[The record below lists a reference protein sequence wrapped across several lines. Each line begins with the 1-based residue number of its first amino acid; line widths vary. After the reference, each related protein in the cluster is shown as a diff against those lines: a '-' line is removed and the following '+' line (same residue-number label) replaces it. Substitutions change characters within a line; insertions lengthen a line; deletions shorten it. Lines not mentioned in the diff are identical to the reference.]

1 MPAAG
6 SESADPDLTRTAMDN
21 IRRHPLSPLRFFTP
35 SRSPEAERTP
45 GATPTPGNT
54 PRRASGP
61 LAGLSKGVSAL
72 FKADPEKAA
81 LKQAFSMAETG
92 KAEPLAILLQSHPQ
106 LAVAVNANG
115 TNLLASAAKRGHL
128 EVVDLM
134 LARPEASLLINQ
146 TNKRGETPLQRAVEA
161 GRVTVVEA
169 LLRHADIA
177 PNVVDKHG
185 QTPLHV
191 AAGKRHADIAR
202 ALVEHPSTDVN
213 RQDRDRN
220 TALHVAVRK
229 RGADVAGVLLGH
241 PHVDPNLSNAKHHTP
256 LTMAIAKLHVDCVH
270 TLVGHASVEVDRPG
284 REDSLPPIWQ
294 AVGQFV
300 KHLESGSFAR
310 HGVRTGKEL
319 DCLLELARS
328 PQIDLN
334 ALGPGGHTP
343 LTRLVSA
350 KPHRYVQAGR
360 DTAVMEVQHGQR
372 VLHAVHALLD
382 GSTKGRDDFV
392 RSNSEGRDDIPQGGS
407 EVRNDIP
414 QGSSEVRNGFHPN
427 ARNIDGEAPI
437 QIALRHGNDKLASRL
452 LQDPR
457 TDPGAAVT
465 RLMREPDR
473 LSRLLNP
480 GEPVPKTNGAG
491 QAFLVKH
498 LDRAIRFRN
507 PDGTANPWISLA
519 LCEYA
524 ARFQITDEAER
535 YASIKDK
542 SCLPNAASYAAQ
554 GLEFSI
560 AFRQAPMIQVA
571 AKELLHHAP
580 LDQAHFNLG
589 GVDVSRSEV
598 EAWFVGRVPEAI
610 MNARIERH
618 VRDGR
623 ANVHA
628 DGLLERGQ
636 QLLEEMK
643 RRTPE
648 DQRRSADQS
657 ARDLRAVI
665 GQRRTLCKQALKAE
679 PSQEA
684 LETLAMLEAFE
695 TVEAMEAMAAQQI
708 EEVEEEQ
715 EADEAEEAKEDA
727 AAEARAQTDAEQQK
741 ARLKGRIADLRNAA
755 KGIKHL
761 LKMGPTKEDPDYAFR
776 ANVALADTWSYV
788 QSREDPALKVNLTA
802 ALLLRLADI
811 GKDVPCNTGCIQRVA
826 FTSEGID
833 ASLHPP
839 EPTRD
844 AMYGEI
850 VSIAKAVNERYQA
863 LYGAVEAVDPAAPGT
878 PSAPP
883 VTAHDREVIAKY
895 VEGKEI
901 SDDVVN
907 DVKRDMVRA
916 AVLADLVERRGWTR
930 EKVVDVLAPVLD
942 NVEYLDALT
951 VVPSKSPHV
960 HEGP

>member
-1 MPAAG
+1 
-6 SESADPDLTRTAMDN
+6 MDN

-35 SRSPEAERTP
+35 SRSPQAERTP
-45 GATPTPGNT
+45 ATPTPGNT

-72 FKADPEKAA
+72 FKADPEKVA
-81 LKQAFSMAETG
+81 LKRAFSMAETG
-92 KAEPLAILLQSHPQ
+92 KADPLAILLQSHPH

-128 EVVDLM
+128 EVVQLM
-134 LARPEASLLINQ
+134 LARPESPLLINQ
-146 TNKRGETPLQRAVEA
+146 TNKHGETPLQRAVEA

-169 LLRHADIA
+169 LLRHAEIA

-202 ALVEHPSTDVN
+202 ALVAHPSTDVN
-213 RQDRDRN
+213 LQDRDRN

-270 TLVGHASVEVDRPG
+270 TLVGHASVEVNRPG
-284 REDSLPPIWQ
+284 RADSLPPIWQ

-319 DCLLELARS
+319 DCLFELARS
-328 PQIDLN
+328 PHIDLN

-372 VLHAVHALLD
+372 VLAAVHAFLD
-382 GSTKGRDDFV
+382 GSTKGRDDFRQ
-392 RSNSEGRDDIPQGGS
+392 RSSQGRDDVRPVGS
-407 EVRNDIP
+407 EA
-414 QGSSEVRNGFHPN
+414 RNGFHPN
-427 ARNIDGEAPI
+427 ARNIDGEAAI
-437 QIALRHGNDKLASRL
+437 QIALRNGNDKLASRL
-452 LQDPR
+452 LRDPR
-457 TDPGAAVT
+457 TDPGAVVT
-465 RLMREPDR
+465 RLIRDPGR
-473 LSRLLNP
+473 LSRLLKP
-480 GEPVPKTNGAG
+480 GAPEPKTNAAG
-491 QAFLVKH
+491 VAFVVEQ

-507 PDGTANPWISLA
+507 PDGTANPWVSLA

-524 ARFQITDEAER
+524 ARFQITDEAQR
-535 YASIKDK
+535 YASVKDK

-560 AFRQAPMIQVA
+560 AFRQAPTMRVA
-571 AKELLHHAP
+571 ARELLHHAP
-580 LDQAHFNLG
+580 MDQAHFNLG

-598 EAWFVGRVPEAI
+598 EAWAAGQVPEVI
-610 MNARIERH
+610 LNARIEQH

-628 DGLLERGQ
+628 DGLLQRGQ

-648 DQRRSADQS
+648 DQRRSVDQS
-657 ARDLRAVI
+657 AGDLRAVI
-665 GQRRTLCKQALKAE
+665 GQRTTQCKQALKAE
-679 PSQEA
+679 ANQEA

-708 EEVEEEQ
+708 EEAEEEQ
-715 EADEAEEAKEDA
+715 DADEAEEAKEDA

-741 ARLKGRIADLRNAA
+741 ARLNGRIADLRSAA

-788 QSREDPALKVNLTA
+788 QSRQDPALKANLTA

-826 FTSEGID
+826 FASEGID
-833 ASLHPP
+833 ASLHHA

-863 LYGAVEAVDPAAPGT
+863 LYGDVEAVDPAAPGT
-878 PSAPP
+878 SSALP
-883 VTAHDREVIAKY
+883 VTAHDRDAIVQYTKGE
-895 VEGKEI
+895 EI
-901 SDDVVN
+901 RDDVVN

-951 VVPSKSPHV
+951 VVSSKSPHV

>member
-1 MPAAG
+1 
-6 SESADPDLTRTAMDN
+6 MDN

-35 SRSPEAERTP
+35 SRSPQAESTP
-45 GATPTPGNT
+45 ATPTPGNT

-72 FKADPEKAA
+72 FKADPEKVA
-81 LKQAFSMAETG
+81 LKRAFSMAETG
-92 KAEPLAILLQSHPQ
+92 KADPLAILLQSHPH

-128 EVVDLM
+128 GVVQLM
-134 LARPEASLLINQ
+134 LARPESPLLINQ
-146 TNKRGETPLQRAVEA
+146 TNKHGETPLQRAVEA

-169 LLRHADIA
+169 LLRHAEIA

-202 ALVEHPSTDVN
+202 ALVAHPSTDVN
-213 RQDRDRN
+213 LQDRDRN

-270 TLVGHASVEVDRPG
+270 ALVGHASVEVNRPG
-284 REDSLPPIWQ
+284 RADSLPPIWQ

-319 DCLLELARS
+319 DCLFELARS
-328 PQIDLN
+328 PHIDLN

-372 VLHAVHALLD
+372 VLAAVHAFLD
-382 GSTKGRDDFV
+382 GSTKGRDDFRQ
-392 RSNSEGRDDIPQGGS
+392 RSSQGRDDVRPVGS
-407 EVRNDIP
+407 EA
-414 QGSSEVRNGFHPN
+414 RNGFHPN
-427 ARNIDGEAPI
+427 ARNIDGEAAI
-437 QIALRHGNDKLASRL
+437 QIALRNGNDKLASRL
-452 LQDPR
+452 LRDPR
-457 TDPGAAVT
+457 TDPGAVVT
-465 RLMREPDR
+465 RLIRDPGR
-473 LSRLLNP
+473 LSRLLKP
-480 GEPVPKTNGAG
+480 GAPEPKTNAAG
-491 QAFLVKH
+491 VAFVVEQ

-507 PDGTANPWISLA
+507 PDGTANPWVSLA

-524 ARFQITDEAER
+524 ARFQITDEAQR
-535 YASIKDK
+535 YASVKDK

-560 AFRQAPMIQVA
+560 AFRQAPTMRVA
-571 AKELLHHAP
+571 ARELLHHAP
-580 LDQAHFNLG
+580 MDQAHFNLG

-598 EAWFVGRVPEAI
+598 EAWAAGQVPEVI
-610 MNARIERH
+610 LNARIEQH

-628 DGLLERGQ
+628 DGLLQRGQ

-648 DQRRSADQS
+648 DQRRSVDQS
-657 ARDLRAVI
+657 AGDLRAVI
-665 GQRRTLCKQALKAE
+665 GQRTTQCKQALKAE
-679 PSQEA
+679 ANQEA

-695 TVEAMEAMAAQQI
+695 TVEAMEAMAARQI
-708 EEVEEEQ
+708 EEAEEEQ
-715 EADEAEEAKEDA
+715 DADEAEEEKEDE

-741 ARLKGRIADLRNAA
+741 ARLNGRIADLRSAA

-788 QSREDPALKVNLTA
+788 QSRQDPALKANLTA

-826 FTSEGID
+826 FASEGID
-833 ASLHPP
+833 ASLHHA

-863 LYGAVEAVDPAAPGT
+863 LYGDVEAIDPAAPGT
-878 PSAPP
+878 SSALP
-883 VTAHDREVIAKY
+883 VTAHDRDAIVQYTKGE
-895 VEGKEI
+895 EI
-901 SDDVVN
+901 RDDVVN

-951 VVPSKSPHV
+951 VVSSKSPHV

>member
-1 MPAAG
+1 
-6 SESADPDLTRTAMDN
+6 MDN

-35 SRSPEAERTP
+35 SRSPQAERTP
-45 GATPTPGNT
+45 ATPTPGNT

-72 FKADPEKAA
+72 FKADPEKVA
-81 LKQAFSMAETG
+81 LKRAFSMAETG
-92 KAEPLAILLQSHPQ
+92 KADPLAILLQSHPH

-128 EVVDLM
+128 EVVQLM
-134 LARPEASLLINQ
+134 LARPESPLLINQ
-146 TNKRGETPLQRAVEA
+146 TNKHGETPLQRAVEA

-169 LLRHADIA
+169 LLRHAEIA

-202 ALVEHPSTDVN
+202 ALVAHPSTDVN
-213 RQDRDRN
+213 LQDRDRN

-270 TLVGHASVEVDRPG
+270 ALVGHASVEVNRPG
-284 REDSLPPIWQ
+284 RADSLPPIWQ

-319 DCLLELARS
+319 NCLFELARS

-343 LTRLVSA
+343 LTRLASA

-360 DTAVMEVQHGQR
+360 DTAVMEVQHRQR
-372 VLHAVHALLD
+372 VLDAVSVLLD
-382 GSTKGRDDFV
+382 GSTKGRDDFRQ
-392 RSNSEGRDDIPQGGS
+392 RSSQGRDDVRPVGS
-407 EVRNDIP
+407 EA
-414 QGSSEVRNGFHPN
+414 RNGFHPN
-427 ARNIDGEAPI
+427 ARNIDGEAAI
-437 QIALRHGNDKLASRL
+437 QIALRNGNDKLASRL
-452 LQDPR
+452 LRDPR
-457 TDPGAAVT
+457 TDPGAVVT
-465 RLMREPDR
+465 RLIRDPGR
-473 LSRLLNP
+473 LSRLLKP
-480 GEPVPKTNGAG
+480 GAPEPKTNAAG
-491 QAFLVKH
+491 VAFVVEQ

-507 PDGTANPWISLA
+507 PDGTANPWVSLA

-524 ARFQITDEAER
+524 ARFQITDEAQR
-535 YASIKDK
+535 YASVKDK

-560 AFRQAPMIQVA
+560 AFRQAPTMRVA
-571 AKELLHHAP
+571 ARELLHHAP
-580 LDQAHFNLG
+580 MDQAHFNLG

-598 EAWFVGRVPEAI
+598 EAWAAGQVPEVI
-610 MNARIERH
+610 LNARIEQH

-628 DGLLERGQ
+628 DGLLQRGQ

-648 DQRRSADQS
+648 DQRRSVDQS
-657 ARDLRAVI
+657 AGDLRAVI
-665 GQRRTLCKQALKAE
+665 GQRTTQCKQALKAE
-679 PSQEA
+679 ANQEA

-695 TVEAMEAMAAQQI
+695 TVEAMEAMAARQI
-708 EEVEEEQ
+708 EEAEEEQ
-715 EADEAEEAKEDA
+715 DADEAEEEKEDE

-741 ARLKGRIADLRNAA
+741 ARLNGRIADLRSAA

-788 QSREDPALKVNLTA
+788 QSRQDPALKANLTA

-826 FTSEGID
+826 FASEGID
-833 ASLHPP
+833 ASLHHA

-863 LYGAVEAVDPAAPGT
+863 LYGDVEAVDPAAPGT
-878 PSAPP
+878 SSALP
-883 VTAHDREVIAKY
+883 VTAHDRDAIVQYTKGE
-895 VEGKEI
+895 EI
-901 SDDVVN
+901 RDDVVN

-951 VVPSKSPHV
+951 VVSSKSPHV

>member
-1 MPAAG
+1 
-6 SESADPDLTRTAMDN
+6 MDN

-169 LLRHADIA
+169 LLRHAEIA

-407 EVRNDIP
+407 EVRN
-414 QGSSEVRNGFHPN
+414 GFHPN

-473 LSRLLNP
+473 LSRLLKP
-480 GEPVPKTNGAG
+480 GEPEPKTNGAG

>member
-1 MPAAG
+1 
-6 SESADPDLTRTAMDN
+6 MDN

>member
-1 MPAAG
+1 
-6 SESADPDLTRTAMDN
+6 MDN

-35 SRSPEAERTP
+35 SRSPQAERTP
-45 GATPTPGNT
+45 ATPTPGNT

-72 FKADPEKAA
+72 FKADPEKVA
-81 LKQAFSMAETG
+81 LKRAFSMAETG
-92 KAEPLAILLQSHPQ
+92 KADPLAILLQSHPH

-128 EVVDLM
+128 EVVQLM
-134 LARPEASLLINQ
+134 LARPESPLLINQ
-146 TNKRGETPLQRAVEA
+146 TNKHGETPLQRAVEA

-169 LLRHADIA
+169 LLRHAEIA

-202 ALVEHPSTDVN
+202 ALVAHPSTDVN
-213 RQDRDRN
+213 LQDRDRN

-270 TLVGHASVEVDRPG
+270 ALVGHASVEVNRPG
-284 REDSLPPIWQ
+284 RADSLPPIWQ

-319 DCLLELARS
+319 DCLFELARS
-328 PQIDLN
+328 PHIDLN

-372 VLHAVHALLD
+372 VLAAVHAFLD
-382 GSTKGRDDFV
+382 GSAKGRADFLQ
-392 RSNSEGRDDIPQGGS
+392 SSS
-407 EVRNDIP
+407 EVRDDSL

-465 RLMREPDR
+465 RLMREPGR
-473 LSRLLNP
+473 LSRLLKP
-480 GEPVPKTNGAG
+480 GAPEPKTNAAG
-491 QAFLVKH
+491 VAFVVEQ

-507 PDGTANPWISLA
+507 PDGTANPWVSLA

-524 ARFQITDEAER
+524 ARFQITDEAQR
-535 YASIKDK
+535 YASVKDK

-560 AFRQAPMIQVA
+560 AFRQAPTMRVA
-571 AKELLHHAP
+571 ARELLHHAP
-580 LDQAHFNLG
+580 MDQAHFNLG

-598 EAWFVGRVPEAI
+598 EAWAAGQVPEVI
-610 MNARIERH
+610 LNARIEQH

-628 DGLLERGQ
+628 DGLLQRGQ

-648 DQRRSADQS
+648 DQRRSVDQS
-657 ARDLRAVI
+657 AGDLRAVI
-665 GQRRTLCKQALKAE
+665 GQRTTQCKQALKAE
-679 PSQEA
+679 ANQEA

-708 EEVEEEQ
+708 EEAEEEQ
-715 EADEAEEAKEDA
+715 DADEAEEEKEDE

-741 ARLKGRIADLRNAA
+741 ARLNGRIADLRSAA

-788 QSREDPALKVNLTA
+788 QSRQDPALKANLTA

-826 FTSEGID
+826 FASEGID
-833 ASLHPP
+833 ASLHHA

-878 PSAPP
+878 SSALP
-883 VTAHDREVIAKY
+883 VTAHDRDAIVQYTKGE
-895 VEGKEI
+895 EI
-901 SDDVVN
+901 RDDVVN

-951 VVPSKSPHV
+951 VVSSKSPHV

>member
-1 MPAAG
+1 
-6 SESADPDLTRTAMDN
+6 MDN

-35 SRSPEAERTP
+35 SRSPQAERTP
-45 GATPTPGNT
+45 ATPTPGNT

-72 FKADPEKAA
+72 FKADPEKVA
-81 LKQAFSMAETG
+81 LKRAFSMAETG
-92 KAEPLAILLQSHPQ
+92 KADPLAILLQSHPH

-128 EVVDLM
+128 EVVQLM
-134 LARPEASLLINQ
+134 LARPESPLLINQ
-146 TNKRGETPLQRAVEA
+146 TNKHGETPLQRAVEA

-169 LLRHADIA
+169 LLRHAEIA

-202 ALVEHPSTDVN
+202 ALVAHPSTDVN
-213 RQDRDRN
+213 LQDRDRN

-270 TLVGHASVEVDRPG
+270 ALVGHASVEVNRPG
-284 REDSLPPIWQ
+284 RADSLPPIWQ

-319 DCLLELARS
+319 NCLFELARS

-343 LTRLVSA
+343 LTRLASA

-360 DTAVMEVQHGQR
+360 DTAVMEVQHRQR
-372 VLHAVHALLD
+372 VLDAVSVLLD
-382 GSTKGRDDFV
+382 GSTKGRDDFRQ
-392 RSNSEGRDDIPQGGS
+392 RSSQGRDDVRPVGS
-407 EVRNDIP
+407 EA
-414 QGSSEVRNGFHPN
+414 RNGFHPN
-427 ARNIDGEAPI
+427 ARNIDGEAAI
-437 QIALRHGNDKLASRL
+437 QIALRNGNDKLASRL
-452 LQDPR
+452 LRDPR
-457 TDPGAAVT
+457 TDPGAVVT
-465 RLMREPDR
+465 RLIRDPGR
-473 LSRLLNP
+473 LSRLLKP
-480 GEPVPKTNGAG
+480 GAPEPKTNAAG
-491 QAFLVKH
+491 VAFVVEQ

-507 PDGTANPWISLA
+507 PDGTANPWVSLA

-524 ARFQITDEAER
+524 ARFQITDEAQR
-535 YASIKDK
+535 YASVKDK

-560 AFRQAPMIQVA
+560 AFRQAPTMRVA
-571 AKELLHHAP
+571 ARELLHHAP
-580 LDQAHFNLG
+580 MDQAHFNLG

-598 EAWFVGRVPEAI
+598 EAWAAGQVPEVI
-610 MNARIERH
+610 LNARIEQH

-628 DGLLERGQ
+628 DGLLQRGQ

-648 DQRRSADQS
+648 DQRRSVDQS
-657 ARDLRAVI
+657 AGDLRAVI
-665 GQRRTLCKQALKAE
+665 GQRTTQCKQALKAE
-679 PSQEA
+679 ANQEA

-708 EEVEEEQ
+708 EEAEEEQ
-715 EADEAEEAKEDA
+715 DADEAEEAKEDA

-741 ARLKGRIADLRNAA
+741 ARLNGRIADLRSAA

-788 QSREDPALKVNLTA
+788 QSRQDPALKANLTA

-826 FTSEGID
+826 FASEGID
-833 ASLHPP
+833 ASLHHA

-863 LYGAVEAVDPAAPGT
+863 LYGDVEAIDPAAPGT
-878 PSAPP
+878 SSALP
-883 VTAHDREVIAKY
+883 VTAHDRDAIVQYTKGE
-895 VEGKEI
+895 EI
-901 SDDVVN
+901 RDDVVN

>member
-1 MPAAG
+1 
-6 SESADPDLTRTAMDN
+6 MDN

-35 SRSPEAERTP
+35 SRSPQAESTP
-45 GATPTPGNT
+45 ATPTPGNT

-72 FKADPEKAA
+72 FKADPEKVA
-81 LKQAFSMAETG
+81 LKRAFSMAETG
-92 KAEPLAILLQSHPQ
+92 KADPLAILLQSHPH

-128 EVVDLM
+128 GVVQLM
-134 LARPEASLLINQ
+134 LARPESPLLINQ
-146 TNKRGETPLQRAVEA
+146 TNKHGETPLQRAVEA

-169 LLRHADIA
+169 LLRHAEIA

-202 ALVEHPSTDVN
+202 ALVAHPSTDVN
-213 RQDRDRN
+213 LQDRDRN

-270 TLVGHASVEVDRPG
+270 ALVGHASVEVNRPG
-284 REDSLPPIWQ
+284 RADSLPPIWQ

-319 DCLLELARS
+319 NCLFELARS

-343 LTRLVSA
+343 LTRLASA

-360 DTAVMEVQHGQR
+360 DTAVMEVQHRQR
-372 VLHAVHALLD
+372 VLDAVSVLLD
-382 GSTKGRDDFV
+382 GSTKGRDDFRQ
-392 RSNSEGRDDIPQGGS
+392 RSSQGRDDVRPVGS
-407 EVRNDIP
+407 EA
-414 QGSSEVRNGFHPN
+414 RNGFHPN
-427 ARNIDGEAPI
+427 ARNIDGEAAI
-437 QIALRHGNDKLASRL
+437 QIALRNGNDKLASRL
-452 LQDPR
+452 LRDPR
-457 TDPGAAVT
+457 TDPGAVVT
-465 RLMREPDR
+465 RLIRDPGR
-473 LSRLLNP
+473 LSRLLKP
-480 GEPVPKTNGAG
+480 GAPEPKTNAAG
-491 QAFLVKH
+491 VAFVVEQ

-507 PDGTANPWISLA
+507 PDGTANPWVSLA

-524 ARFQITDEAER
+524 ARFQITDEAQR
-535 YASIKDK
+535 YASVKDK

-560 AFRQAPMIQVA
+560 AFRQAPTMRVA
-571 AKELLHHAP
+571 ARELLHHAP
-580 LDQAHFNLG
+580 MDQAHFNLG

-598 EAWFVGRVPEAI
+598 EAWAAGQVPEVI
-610 MNARIERH
+610 LNARIEQH

-628 DGLLERGQ
+628 DGLLQRGQ

-648 DQRRSADQS
+648 DQRRSVDQS
-657 ARDLRAVI
+657 AGDLRAVI
-665 GQRRTLCKQALKAE
+665 GQRTTQCKQALKAE
-679 PSQEA
+679 ANQEA

-708 EEVEEEQ
+708 EEAEEEQ
-715 EADEAEEAKEDA
+715 DADEAEEAKEDA

-741 ARLKGRIADLRNAA
+741 ARLNGRIADLRSAA

-788 QSREDPALKVNLTA
+788 QSRQDPALKANLTA

-826 FTSEGID
+826 FASEGID
-833 ASLHPP
+833 ASLHHA

-863 LYGAVEAVDPAAPGT
+863 LYGDVEAVDPAAPGT
-878 PSAPP
+878 SSALP
-883 VTAHDREVIAKY
+883 VTAHDRDAIVQYTKGE
-895 VEGKEI
+895 EI
-901 SDDVVN
+901 RDDVVN

-951 VVPSKSPHV
+951 VVSSKSPHV

>member
-1 MPAAG
+1 
-6 SESADPDLTRTAMDN
+6 MDN

-35 SRSPEAERTP
+35 SRSPQAERTP
-45 GATPTPGNT
+45 ATPTPGNT

-92 KAEPLAILLQSHPQ
+92 KADPLAILLQSHPH

-128 EVVDLM
+128 EVVQLM
-134 LARPEASLLINQ
+134 LARPESPLLINQ
-146 TNKRGETPLQRAVEA
+146 TNKHGETPLQRAVEA

-169 LLRHADIA
+169 LLRHAEIA

-202 ALVEHPSTDVN
+202 ALVAHPSTDVN
-213 RQDRDRN
+213 LQDRDRN

-270 TLVGHASVEVDRPG
+270 ALVGHASVEVNRPG
-284 REDSLPPIWQ
+284 RADSLPPIWQ
-294 AVGQFV
+294 AVDQFV

-319 DCLLELARS
+319 DCLFELARS
-328 PQIDLN
+328 PHIDLN

-343 LTRLVSA
+343 LTRLASA

-360 DTAVMEVQHGQR
+360 DTAVMEVQHRQR
-372 VLHAVHALLD
+372 VLDAVSVLLD
-382 GSTKGRDDFV
+382 GSTKGRDDFRQ
-392 RSNSEGRDDIPQGGS
+392 RSSQGRDDVRPVGS
-407 EVRNDIP
+407 EA
-414 QGSSEVRNGFHPN
+414 RNGFHPN
-427 ARNIDGEAPI
+427 ARNIDGEAAI
-437 QIALRHGNDKLASRL
+437 QIALRNGNDKLASRL
-452 LQDPR
+452 LRDPR
-457 TDPGAAVT
+457 TDPGAVVT
-465 RLMREPDR
+465 RLIRDPGR
-473 LSRLLNP
+473 LSRLLKP
-480 GEPVPKTNGAG
+480 GAPEPKTNAAG
-491 QAFLVKH
+491 VAFVVEQ

-507 PDGTANPWISLA
+507 PDGTANPWVSLA

-524 ARFQITDEAER
+524 ARFQITDEAQR
-535 YASIKDK
+535 YASVKDK

-560 AFRQAPMIQVA
+560 AFRQAPTMRVA
-571 AKELLHHAP
+571 ARELLHHAP
-580 LDQAHFNLG
+580 MDQAHFNLG

-598 EAWFVGRVPEAI
+598 EAWAAGQVPEVI
-610 MNARIERH
+610 LNARIEQH

-628 DGLLERGQ
+628 DGLLQRGQ

-648 DQRRSADQS
+648 DQRRSVDQS
-657 ARDLRAVI
+657 AGDLRAVI
-665 GQRRTLCKQALKAE
+665 GQRTTQCKQALKAE
-679 PSQEA
+679 ANQEA

-708 EEVEEEQ
+708 EEAEEEQ
-715 EADEAEEAKEDA
+715 DADEAEEAKEDA

-741 ARLKGRIADLRNAA
+741 ARLNGRIADLRSAA

-788 QSREDPALKVNLTA
+788 QSRQDPALKANLTA

-826 FTSEGID
+826 FASEGID
-833 ASLHPP
+833 ASLHHA

-863 LYGAVEAVDPAAPGT
+863 LYGDVEAVDPAAPGT
-878 PSAPP
+878 SSALP
-883 VTAHDREVIAKY
+883 VTAYDRDAIVQYTKGE
-895 VEGKEI
+895 EI
-901 SDDVVN
+901 RDDVVN

>member
-1 MPAAG
+1 
-6 SESADPDLTRTAMDN
+6 
-21 IRRHPLSPLRFFTP
+21 
-35 SRSPEAERTP
+35 ERTP
-45 GATPTPGNT
+45 ATPTPGST

-72 FKADPEKAA
+72 FKADPEKVA
-81 LKQAFSMAETG
+81 LKRAFSMAETG
-92 KAEPLAILLQSHPQ
+92 KADPLAILLQSHPH

-128 EVVDLM
+128 EVVQLM
-134 LARPEASLLINQ
+134 LARPESPLLINQ
-146 TNKRGETPLQRAVEA
+146 TNKHGETPLQRAVEA

-169 LLRHADIA
+169 LLRHAEIA

-202 ALVEHPSTDVN
+202 ALVAHPSTDVN
-213 RQDRDRN
+213 LQDRDRN

-270 TLVGHASVEVDRPG
+270 TLVGHASVEVNRPG
-284 REDSLPPIWQ
+284 RADSLPPIWQ

-319 DCLLELARS
+319 NCLFELARS

-343 LTRLVSA
+343 LTRLASA

-360 DTAVMEVQHGQR
+360 DTAVMEVQHRQR
-372 VLHAVHALLD
+372 VLDAVSVLLD
-382 GSTKGRDDFV
+382 GSTKGRDDFRQ
-392 RSNSEGRDDIPQGGS
+392 RSSQGRDDVRPVGS
-407 EVRNDIP
+407 EA
-414 QGSSEVRNGFHPN
+414 RNGFHPN
-427 ARNIDGEAPI
+427 ARNIDGEAAI
-437 QIALRHGNDKLASRL
+437 QIALRNGNDKLASRL
-452 LQDPR
+452 LRDPR
-457 TDPGAAVT
+457 TDPGAVVT
-465 RLMREPDR
+465 RLIRDPGR
-473 LSRLLNP
+473 LSRLLKP
-480 GEPVPKTNGAG
+480 GAPEPKTNAAG
-491 QAFLVKH
+491 VAFVVEQ

-507 PDGTANPWISLA
+507 PDGTANPWVSLA

-524 ARFQITDEAER
+524 ARFQITDEAQR
-535 YASIKDK
+535 YASVKDK

-560 AFRQAPMIQVA
+560 AFRQAPTMRVA
-571 AKELLHHAP
+571 ARELLHHAP
-580 LDQAHFNLG
+580 MDQAHFNLG

-598 EAWFVGRVPEAI
+598 EAWAAGQVPEVI
-610 MNARIERH
+610 LNARIEQH

-628 DGLLERGQ
+628 DGLLQRGQ

-648 DQRRSADQS
+648 DQRRSVDQS
-657 ARDLRAVI
+657 AGDLRAVI
-665 GQRRTLCKQALKAE
+665 GQRTTQCKQALKAE
-679 PSQEA
+679 ANQEA

-708 EEVEEEQ
+708 EEAEEEQ
-715 EADEAEEAKEDA
+715 DADEAEEAKEDA

-741 ARLKGRIADLRNAA
+741 ARLNGRIADLRSAA

-788 QSREDPALKVNLTA
+788 QSRQDPALKANLTA

-826 FTSEGID
+826 FASEGID
-833 ASLHPP
+833 ASLHHA

-863 LYGAVEAVDPAAPGT
+863 LYGDVEAVDPAAPGT
-878 PSAPP
+878 SSALP
-883 VTAHDREVIAKY
+883 VTAHDRDAIVQYTKGE
-895 VEGKEI
+895 EI
-901 SDDVVN
+901 RDDVVN

-951 VVPSKSPHV
+951 VVSSKSPHV

>member
-1 MPAAG
+1 
-6 SESADPDLTRTAMDN
+6 MD
-21 IRRHPLSPLRFFTP
+21 IRRRFPLSPLQLFTP
-35 SRSPEAERTP
+35 SRSPREERTP
-45 GATPTPGNT
+45 GATPTPGST

-72 FKADPEKAA
+72 FKADPEKVA
-81 LKQAFSMAETG
+81 LKRAFSMAETG
-92 KAEPLAILLQSHPQ
+92 KADPLAILLQSHPH

-128 EVVDLM
+128 GVVQLM
-134 LARPEASLLINQ
+134 LARPESPLLINQ
-146 TNKRGETPLQRAVEA
+146 TNKHGETPLQRAVEA

-169 LLRHADIA
+169 LLRHAEIA

-202 ALVEHPSTDVN
+202 ALVAHPSTDVN
-213 RQDRDRN
+213 LQDRDRN

-270 TLVGHASVEVDRPG
+270 TLVGHASVEVNRPG
-284 REDSLPPIWQ
+284 RADSLPPIWQ

-319 DCLLELARS
+319 DCLFELARS
-328 PQIDLN
+328 PHINLN

-343 LTRLVSA
+343 LTRLASA

-360 DTAVMEVQHGQR
+360 DTAVMEVQHRQR
-372 VLHAVHALLD
+372 VLDAVSVLLD
-382 GSTKGRDDFV
+382 GSTKGRDDFRQ
-392 RSNSEGRDDIPQGGS
+392 RSSQGRDDVRPVGS
-407 EVRNDIP
+407 EA
-414 QGSSEVRNGFHPN
+414 RNGFHPN
-427 ARNIDGEAPI
+427 ARNIDGEAAI
-437 QIALRHGNDKLASRL
+437 QIALRNGNDKLASRL
-452 LQDPR
+452 LRDPR
-457 TDPGAAVT
+457 TDPGAVVT
-465 RLMREPDR
+465 RLIRDPGR
-473 LSRLLNP
+473 LSRLLKP
-480 GEPVPKTNGAG
+480 GAPEPKTNAAG
-491 QAFLVKH
+491 VAFVVEQ

-507 PDGTANPWISLA
+507 PDGTANPWVSLA

-524 ARFQITDEAER
+524 ARFQITDEAQR
-535 YASIKDK
+535 YASVKDK

-560 AFRQAPMIQVA
+560 AFRQAPTMRVA
-571 AKELLHHAP
+571 ARELLHHAP
-580 LDQAHFNLG
+580 MDQAHFNLG

-598 EAWFVGRVPEAI
+598 EAWAAGQVPEVI
-610 MNARIERH
+610 LNARIEQH

-628 DGLLERGQ
+628 DGLLQRGQ

-648 DQRRSADQS
+648 DQRRSVDQS
-657 ARDLRAVI
+657 AGDLRAVI
-665 GQRRTLCKQALKAE
+665 GQRTTQCKQALKAE
-679 PSQEA
+679 ANQEA

-695 TVEAMEAMAAQQI
+695 TVEAMEAMAARQI
-708 EEVEEEQ
+708 EEAEEEQ
-715 EADEAEEAKEDA
+715 DADEAEEEKEDE

-741 ARLKGRIADLRNAA
+741 ARLNGRIADLRSAA

-788 QSREDPALKVNLTA
+788 QSRQDPALKANLTA

-826 FTSEGID
+826 FASEGID
-833 ASLHPP
+833 ASLHHA

-878 PSAPP
+878 SSAPP
-883 VTAHDREVIAKY
+883 VTAHDRKVIAKY
-895 VEGKEI
+895 VGGKGI

-951 VVPSKSPHV
+951 VVSSKSPHV

>member
-1 MPAAG
+1 
-6 SESADPDLTRTAMDN
+6 MDN

-35 SRSPEAERTP
+35 SRSPQAESTP
-45 GATPTPGNT
+45 ATPTPGNT

-72 FKADPEKAA
+72 FKADPEKVA
-81 LKQAFSMAETG
+81 LKRAFSMAETG
-92 KAEPLAILLQSHPQ
+92 KADPLAILLQSHPH

-128 EVVDLM
+128 GVVQLM
-134 LARPEASLLINQ
+134 LARPESPLLINQ
-146 TNKRGETPLQRAVEA
+146 TNKHGETPLQRAVEA

-169 LLRHADIA
+169 LLRHAEIA

-202 ALVEHPSTDVN
+202 ALVAHPSTDVN
-213 RQDRDRN
+213 LQDRDRN

-270 TLVGHASVEVDRPG
+270 ALVGHASVEVNRPG
-284 REDSLPPIWQ
+284 RADSLPPIWQ
-294 AVGQFV
+294 AVDQFV

-319 DCLLELARS
+319 DCLFELARS

-343 LTRLVSA
+343 LTRLASA

-360 DTAVMEVQHGQR
+360 DTAVMEVQHRQR
-372 VLHAVHALLD
+372 VLDAVSVLLD
-382 GSTKGRDDFV
+382 GSTKGRDDFRQ
-392 RSNSEGRDDIPQGGS
+392 RSSQGRDDVRPVGS
-407 EVRNDIP
+407 EA
-414 QGSSEVRNGFHPN
+414 RNGFHPN
-427 ARNIDGEAPI
+427 ARNIDGEAAI
-437 QIALRHGNDKLASRL
+437 QIALRNGNDKLASRL
-452 LQDPR
+452 LRDPR
-457 TDPGAAVT
+457 TDPGAVVT
-465 RLMREPDR
+465 RLIRDPGR
-473 LSRLLNP
+473 LSRLLKP
-480 GEPVPKTNGAG
+480 GAPEPKTNAAG
-491 QAFLVKH
+491 VAFVVEQ

-507 PDGTANPWISLA
+507 PDGTANPWVSLA

-524 ARFQITDEAER
+524 ARFQITDEAQR
-535 YASIKDK
+535 YASVKDK

-560 AFRQAPMIQVA
+560 AFRQAPTMRVA
-571 AKELLHHAP
+571 ARELLHHAP
-580 LDQAHFNLG
+580 MDQAHFNLG

-598 EAWFVGRVPEAI
+598 EAWAAGQVPEVI
-610 MNARIERH
+610 LNARIEQH

-628 DGLLERGQ
+628 DGLLQRGQ

-648 DQRRSADQS
+648 DQRRSVDQS
-657 ARDLRAVI
+657 AGDLRAVI
-665 GQRRTLCKQALKAE
+665 GQRTTQCKQALKAE
-679 PSQEA
+679 ANQEA

-695 TVEAMEAMAAQQI
+695 TVEAMEAMAARQI
-708 EEVEEEQ
+708 EEAEEEQ
-715 EADEAEEAKEDA
+715 DADEAEEEKEDE

-741 ARLKGRIADLRNAA
+741 ARLNGRIADLRSAA

-788 QSREDPALKVNLTA
+788 QSRQDPALKANLTA

-826 FTSEGID
+826 FASEGID
-833 ASLHPP
+833 ASLHHA

-863 LYGAVEAVDPAAPGT
+863 LYGDVEAIDPAAPGT
-878 PSAPP
+878 SSALP
-883 VTAHDREVIAKY
+883 VTAHDRDAIVQYTKGE
-895 VEGKEI
+895 EI
-901 SDDVVN
+901 RDDVVN

>member
-1 MPAAG
+1 
-6 SESADPDLTRTAMDN
+6 MDN

-618 VRDGR
+618 VRDG
-623 ANVHA
+623 
-628 DGLLERGQ
+628 LLERGQ

>member
-1 MPAAG
+1 
-6 SESADPDLTRTAMDN
+6 MDN

-35 SRSPEAERTP
+35 SRSPQAESTP
-45 GATPTPGNT
+45 ATPTPGST

-72 FKADPEKAA
+72 FKADPEKVA
-81 LKQAFSMAETG
+81 LKRAFSMAETG
-92 KAEPLAILLQSHPQ
+92 KADPLAILLQSHPH

-128 EVVDLM
+128 EVVQLM
-134 LARPEASLLINQ
+134 LARPESPLLINQ
-146 TNKRGETPLQRAVEA
+146 TNKHGETPLQRAVEA

-169 LLRHADIA
+169 LLRHAEIA

-202 ALVEHPSTDVN
+202 ALVAHPSTDVN
-213 RQDRDRN
+213 LQDRDRN

-270 TLVGHASVEVDRPG
+270 ALVGHASVEVNRPG
-284 REDSLPPIWQ
+284 RADSLPPIWQ

-319 DCLLELARS
+319 DCLFELARS
-328 PQIDLN
+328 PHIDLN

-343 LTRLVSA
+343 LTRLASA

-360 DTAVMEVQHGQR
+360 DTAVMEVQHRQR
-372 VLHAVHALLD
+372 VLDAVSVLLD
-382 GSTKGRDDFV
+382 GSTKGRDDFRQ
-392 RSNSEGRDDIPQGGS
+392 RSSQGRDDVRPVGS
-407 EVRNDIP
+407 EA
-414 QGSSEVRNGFHPN
+414 RNGFHPN
-427 ARNIDGEAPI
+427 ARNIDGEAAI
-437 QIALRHGNDKLASRL
+437 QIALRNGNDKLASRL
-452 LQDPR
+452 LRDPR
-457 TDPGAAVT
+457 TDPGAVVT
-465 RLMREPDR
+465 RLIRDPGR
-473 LSRLLNP
+473 LSRLLKP
-480 GEPVPKTNGAG
+480 GAPEPKTNAAG
-491 QAFLVKH
+491 VAFVVEQ

-507 PDGTANPWISLA
+507 PDGTANPWVSLA

-524 ARFQITDEAER
+524 ARFQITDEAQR
-535 YASIKDK
+535 YASVKDK

-560 AFRQAPMIQVA
+560 AFRQAPTMRVA
-571 AKELLHHAP
+571 ARELLHHAP
-580 LDQAHFNLG
+580 MDQAHFNLG

-598 EAWFVGRVPEAI
+598 EAWAAGQVPEVI
-610 MNARIERH
+610 LNARIEQH

-628 DGLLERGQ
+628 DGLLQRGQ

-648 DQRRSADQS
+648 DQRRSVDQS
-657 ARDLRAVI
+657 AGDLRAVI
-665 GQRRTLCKQALKAE
+665 GQRTTQCKQALKAE
-679 PSQEA
+679 ANQEA

-708 EEVEEEQ
+708 EEAEEEQ
-715 EADEAEEAKEDA
+715 DADEAEEEKEDA
-727 AAEARAQTDAEQQK
+727 AAAARAQTDAEQQK
-741 ARLKGRIADLRNAA
+741 ARLNGRIADLRSAA

-788 QSREDPALKVNLTA
+788 QSRQDPALKANLTA

-826 FTSEGID
+826 FASEGID
-833 ASLHPP
+833 ASLHHA

-863 LYGAVEAVDPAAPGT
+863 LYGDVEAVDPAAPGT
-878 PSAPP
+878 SSALP
-883 VTAHDREVIAKY
+883 VTAHDRDAIVQYTKGE
-895 VEGKEI
+895 EI
-901 SDDVVN
+901 RDDVVN

>member
-1 MPAAG
+1 
-6 SESADPDLTRTAMDN
+6 MDN

-35 SRSPEAERTP
+35 SRSPQAESTP
-45 GATPTPGNT
+45 ATPTPGNT

-72 FKADPEKAA
+72 FKADPEKVA
-81 LKQAFSMAETG
+81 LKRAFSMAETG
-92 KAEPLAILLQSHPQ
+92 KADPLAILLQSHPH

-128 EVVDLM
+128 EVVQLM
-134 LARPEASLLINQ
+134 LARPESPLLINQ
-146 TNKRGETPLQRAVEA
+146 TNKHGETPLQRAVEA

-169 LLRHADIA
+169 LLRHAEIA

-202 ALVEHPSTDVN
+202 ALVAHPSTDVN
-213 RQDRDRN
+213 LQDRDRN

-270 TLVGHASVEVDRPG
+270 ALVGHASVEVNRPG
-284 REDSLPPIWQ
+284 RADSLPPIWQ

-319 DCLLELARS
+319 NCLFELARS
-328 PQIDLN
+328 PHIDLN

-343 LTRLVSA
+343 LTRLASA

-360 DTAVMEVQHGQR
+360 DTAVMEVQHRQR
-372 VLHAVHALLD
+372 VLDAVSVLLD
-382 GSTKGRDDFV
+382 GSTKGRDDFRQ
-392 RSNSEGRDDIPQGGS
+392 RSSQGRDDVRPVGS
-407 EVRNDIP
+407 EA
-414 QGSSEVRNGFHPN
+414 RNGFHPN
-427 ARNIDGEAPI
+427 ARNIDGEAAI
-437 QIALRHGNDKLASRL
+437 QIALRNGNDKLASRL
-452 LQDPR
+452 LRDPR
-457 TDPGAAVT
+457 TDPGAVVT
-465 RLMREPDR
+465 RLIRDPGR
-473 LSRLLNP
+473 LSRLLKP
-480 GEPVPKTNGAG
+480 GAPEPKTNAAG
-491 QAFLVKH
+491 VAFVVEQ

-507 PDGTANPWISLA
+507 PDGTANPWVSLA

-524 ARFQITDEAER
+524 ARFQITDEAQR
-535 YASIKDK
+535 YASVKDK

-560 AFRQAPMIQVA
+560 AFRQAPTMRVA
-571 AKELLHHAP
+571 ARELLHHAP
-580 LDQAHFNLG
+580 MDQAHFNLG

-598 EAWFVGRVPEAI
+598 EAWAAGQVPEVI
-610 MNARIERH
+610 LNARIEQH

-628 DGLLERGQ
+628 DGLLQRGQ

-648 DQRRSADQS
+648 DQRRSVDQS
-657 ARDLRAVI
+657 AGDLRAVI
-665 GQRRTLCKQALKAE
+665 GQRTTQCKQALKAE
-679 PSQEA
+679 ANQEA

-695 TVEAMEAMAAQQI
+695 TVEAMEAMAARQI
-708 EEVEEEQ
+708 EEAEEEQ
-715 EADEAEEAKEDA
+715 DADEAEEEKEDE

-741 ARLKGRIADLRNAA
+741 ARLNGRIADLRSAA

-788 QSREDPALKVNLTA
+788 QSRQDPALKANLTA

-826 FTSEGID
+826 FASEGID
-833 ASLHPP
+833 ASLHHA

-878 PSAPP
+878 SSALP
-883 VTAHDREVIAKY
+883 VTAHDRDAIVQYTKGE
-895 VEGKEI
+895 EI
-901 SDDVVN
+901 RDDVVN

>member
-1 MPAAG
+1 
-6 SESADPDLTRTAMDN
+6 MD
-21 IRRHPLSPLRFFTP
+21 IRRRFPLSPLQLFTP
-35 SRSPEAERTP
+35 SRSPREERTP
-45 GATPTPGNT
+45 GATPTPGST

-72 FKADPEKAA
+72 FKADPEKVA
-81 LKQAFSMAETG
+81 LKRAFSMAETG
-92 KAEPLAILLQSHPQ
+92 KADPLAILLQSHPH

-128 EVVDLM
+128 EVVQLM
-134 LARPEASLLINQ
+134 LARPESPLLINQ
-146 TNKRGETPLQRAVEA
+146 TNKHGETPLQRAVEA

-169 LLRHADIA
+169 LLRHAEIA

-202 ALVEHPSTDVN
+202 ALVAHPSTDVN
-213 RQDRDRN
+213 LQDRDRN

-270 TLVGHASVEVDRPG
+270 ALVGHASVEVNRPG
-284 REDSLPPIWQ
+284 RADSLPPIWQ

-319 DCLLELARS
+319 DCLFELARS
-328 PQIDLN
+328 PHIDLN

-343 LTRLVSA
+343 LTRLASA

-372 VLHAVHALLD
+372 VLAAVHAFLD
-382 GSTKGRDDFV
+382 GSTKGRDDFRQ
-392 RSNSEGRDDIPQGGS
+392 RSSQGRDDVRPVGS
-407 EVRNDIP
+407 EA
-414 QGSSEVRNGFHPN
+414 RNGFHPN
-427 ARNIDGEAPI
+427 ARNIDGEAAI
-437 QIALRHGNDKLASRL
+437 QIALRNGNDKLASRL
-452 LQDPR
+452 LRDPR
-457 TDPGAAVT
+457 TDPGAVVT
-465 RLMREPDR
+465 RLIRDPGR
-473 LSRLLNP
+473 LSRLLKP
-480 GEPVPKTNGAG
+480 GAPEPKTNAAG
-491 QAFLVKH
+491 VAFVVEQ

-507 PDGTANPWISLA
+507 PDGTANPWVSLA

-524 ARFQITDEAER
+524 ARFQITDEAQR
-535 YASIKDK
+535 YASVKDT

-560 AFRQAPMIQVA
+560 AFRQAPTMRVA
-571 AKELLHHAP
+571 ARELLHHAP
-580 LDQAHFNLG
+580 MDQAHFNLG

-598 EAWFVGRVPEAI
+598 EAWAAGQVPEVI
-610 MNARIERH
+610 LNARIEQH

-628 DGLLERGQ
+628 DGLLQRGQ

-648 DQRRSADQS
+648 DQRRSVDQS
-657 ARDLRAVI
+657 AGDLRAVI
-665 GQRRTLCKQALKAE
+665 GQRTTQCKQALKAE
-679 PSQEA
+679 ANQEA

-708 EEVEEEQ
+708 EEAEEEQ
-715 EADEAEEAKEDA
+715 DADEAEEEKEDE

-741 ARLKGRIADLRNAA
+741 ARLNGRIADLRSAA

-788 QSREDPALKVNLTA
+788 QSRQDPALKANLTA

-826 FTSEGID
+826 FASEGID
-833 ASLHPP
+833 ASLHHA

-863 LYGAVEAVDPAAPGT
+863 LYGDVEAVDPAAPGT
-878 PSAPP
+878 SSALP
-883 VTAHDREVIAKY
+883 VTAHDRDAIVQYTKGE
-895 VEGKEI
+895 EI
-901 SDDVVN
+901 RDDVVN

-951 VVPSKSPHV
+951 VVSSKSPHV

>member
-1 MPAAG
+1 
-6 SESADPDLTRTAMDN
+6 MD
-21 IRRHPLSPLRFFTP
+21 IRRRFPLSPLQLFTP
-35 SRSPEAERTP
+35 SRSPREERTP
-45 GATPTPGNT
+45 GATPTPGST

-72 FKADPEKAA
+72 FKADPEKVA
-81 LKQAFSMAETG
+81 LKRAFSMAETG
-92 KAEPLAILLQSHPQ
+92 KADPLAILLQSHPH

-128 EVVDLM
+128 EVVQLM
-134 LARPEASLLINQ
+134 LARPESPLLINQ
-146 TNKRGETPLQRAVEA
+146 TNKHGETPLQRAVEA

-169 LLRHADIA
+169 LLRHAEIA

-191 AAGKRHADIAR
+191 AAGKRHAGIAR
-202 ALVEHPSTDVN
+202 ALVAHPSTDVN
-213 RQDRDRN
+213 LQDRDRN

-270 TLVGHASVEVDRPG
+270 ALVGHASVEVNRPG
-284 REDSLPPIWQ
+284 RADSLPPIWQ

-319 DCLLELARS
+319 DCLFELARS
-328 PQIDLN
+328 PHIDLN

-372 VLHAVHALLD
+372 VLAAVSVLLD
-382 GSTKGRDDFV
+382 GSTKGRDDFRQ
-392 RSNSEGRDDIPQGGS
+392 RSSQGRDDVRPVGS
-407 EVRNDIP
+407 EA
-414 QGSSEVRNGFHPN
+414 RNGFHPN
-427 ARNIDGEAPI
+427 ARNIDGEAAI
-437 QIALRHGNDKLASRL
+437 QIALRNGNDKLASRL
-452 LQDPR
+452 LRDPR
-457 TDPGAAVT
+457 TDPGAVVT
-465 RLMREPDR
+465 RLIRDPGR
-473 LSRLLNP
+473 LSRLLKP
-480 GEPVPKTNGAG
+480 GAPEPKTNAAG
-491 QAFLVKH
+491 VAFVVEQ

-507 PDGTANPWISLA
+507 PDGTANPWVSLA

-524 ARFQITDEAER
+524 ARFQITDEAQR
-535 YASIKDK
+535 YASVKDK

-560 AFRQAPMIQVA
+560 AFRQAPTMRVA
-571 AKELLHHAP
+571 ARELLHHAP
-580 LDQAHFNLG
+580 MDQAHFNLG

-598 EAWFVGRVPEAI
+598 EAWAAGQVPEVI
-610 MNARIERH
+610 LNARIEQH

-628 DGLLERGQ
+628 DGLLQRGQ

-648 DQRRSADQS
+648 DQRRSVDQS
-657 ARDLRAVI
+657 AGDLRAVI
-665 GQRRTLCKQALKAE
+665 GQRTTQCKQALKAE
-679 PSQEA
+679 ANQEA

-708 EEVEEEQ
+708 EEAEEEQ
-715 EADEAEEAKEDA
+715 DADEAEEAKEDA

-741 ARLKGRIADLRNAA
+741 ARLNGRIADLRSAA

-788 QSREDPALKVNLTA
+788 QSRQDPALKANLTA

-826 FTSEGID
+826 FASEGID
-833 ASLHPP
+833 ASLHHA

-863 LYGAVEAVDPAAPGT
+863 LYGDVEAVDPAAPGT
-878 PSAPP
+878 SSALP
-883 VTAHDREVIAKY
+883 VTAHDRDAIVQYTKGE
-895 VEGKEI
+895 EI
-901 SDDVVN
+901 RDDVVN

-951 VVPSKSPHV
+951 VVSSKSPHV

>member
-1 MPAAG
+1 
-6 SESADPDLTRTAMDN
+6 MDN

-35 SRSPEAERTP
+35 SRSPQAESTP
-45 GATPTPGNT
+45 ATPTPGNT

-72 FKADPEKAA
+72 FKADPEKVA
-81 LKQAFSMAETG
+81 LKRAFSMAETG
-92 KAEPLAILLQSHPQ
+92 KADPLAILLQSHPH

-128 EVVDLM
+128 GVVQLM
-134 LARPEASLLINQ
+134 LARPESPLLINQ
-146 TNKRGETPLQRAVEA
+146 TNKHGETPLQRAVEA
-161 GRVTVVEA
+161 GRITVVEA
-169 LLRHADIA
+169 LLRHAEIA

-202 ALVEHPSTDVN
+202 ALVAHPSTDVN
-213 RQDRDRN
+213 LQDRDRN

-270 TLVGHASVEVDRPG
+270 ALVGHASVEVNRPG
-284 REDSLPPIWQ
+284 RADSLPPIWQ

-319 DCLLELARS
+319 NCLFELARS

-343 LTRLVSA
+343 LTRLASA
-350 KPHRYVQAGR
+350 KQHRYVQAGR
-360 DTAVMEVQHGQR
+360 DTAVMEVQHRQR
-372 VLHAVHALLD
+372 VLDAVSVLLD
-382 GSTKGRDDFV
+382 GSTKGRDDFRQ
-392 RSNSEGRDDIPQGGS
+392 RSSQGRDDVRPVGS
-407 EVRNDIP
+407 EA
-414 QGSSEVRNGFHPN
+414 RNGFHPN
-427 ARNIDGEAPI
+427 ARNIDGEAAI
-437 QIALRHGNDKLASRL
+437 QIALRNGNDKLASRL
-452 LQDPR
+452 LRDPR
-457 TDPGAAVT
+457 TDPGAVVT
-465 RLMREPDR
+465 RLIRDPGR
-473 LSRLLNP
+473 LSRLLKP
-480 GEPVPKTNGAG
+480 GAPEPKTNAAG
-491 QAFLVKH
+491 VAFVVEQ

-507 PDGTANPWISLA
+507 PDGTANPWVSLA

-524 ARFQITDEAER
+524 ARFQITDEAQR
-535 YASIKDK
+535 YASVKDK

-560 AFRQAPMIQVA
+560 AFRQAPTMRVA
-571 AKELLHHAP
+571 ARELLHHAP
-580 LDQAHFNLG
+580 MDQAHFNLG

-598 EAWFVGRVPEAI
+598 EAWAAGQVPEVI
-610 MNARIERH
+610 LNARIEQH

-628 DGLLERGQ
+628 DGLLQRGQ

-648 DQRRSADQS
+648 DQRRSVDQS
-657 ARDLRAVI
+657 AGDLRAVI
-665 GQRRTLCKQALKAE
+665 GQRTTQCKQALKAE
-679 PSQEA
+679 ANQEA

-695 TVEAMEAMAAQQI
+695 TVEAMEAMAARQI
-708 EEVEEEQ
+708 EEAEEEQ
-715 EADEAEEAKEDA
+715 DADEAEEEKEDE

-741 ARLKGRIADLRNAA
+741 ARLNGRIADLRSAA

-788 QSREDPALKVNLTA
+788 QSRQDPALKANLTA

-826 FTSEGID
+826 FASEGID
-833 ASLHPP
+833 ASLHHA

-863 LYGAVEAVDPAAPGT
+863 LYGDVEAIDPAAPGT
-878 PSAPP
+878 SSALP
-883 VTAHDREVIAKY
+883 VTAHDRDAIVQYTKGE
-895 VEGKEI
+895 EI
-901 SDDVVN
+901 RDDVVN

>member
-1 MPAAG
+1 
-6 SESADPDLTRTAMDN
+6 MDN
-21 IRRHPLSPLRFFTP
+21 IRRHPLSPLRFLTP
-35 SRSPEAERTP
+35 SRSPREERTP

-92 KAEPLAILLQSHPQ
+92 KADPLAILLQSHPH

-134 LARPEASLLINQ
+134 LARPESHLLINQ

-161 GRVTVVEA
+161 GHAAVVEA
-169 LLRHADIA
+169 LLGHAEID
-177 PNVVDKHG
+177 PNAVGKHG

-191 AAGKRHADIAR
+191 AAGKRHAGIAR
-202 ALVEHPSTDVN
+202 ALVAHPSTDVN

-270 TLVGHASVEVDRPG
+270 ALVGHASVEVNRPG
-284 REDSLPPIWQ
+284 RGDSLPPIWQ
-294 AVGQFV
+294 AVDQFV

-310 HGVRTGKEL
+310 NGVRTGKEL
-319 DCLLELARS
+319 DCLFELARS
-328 PQIDLN
+328 PHIDLN

-360 DTAVMEVQHGQR
+360 DTAVMEVPHGQR
-372 VLHAVHALLD
+372 VLYAVGVLLD
-382 GSTKGRDDFV
+382 GSTKGRDDF
-392 RSNSEGRDDIPQGGS
+392 RQSSSEGRDDPLQGNS
-407 EVRNDIP
+407 EA
-414 QGSSEVRNGFHPN
+414 RNGFHPN

-437 QIALRHGNDKLASRL
+437 QIALRHGNDRLASRL

-480 GEPVPKTNGAG
+480 GGAVPKTNGAG

-524 ARFQITDEAER
+524 ARFRITDEAQR
-535 YASIKDK
+535 YASAEDK

-560 AFRQAPMIQVA
+560 AFRQAPVIQVA
-571 AKELLHHAP
+571 AKELLHQAP
-580 LDQAHFNLG
+580 MDQAHFNLG

-598 EAWFVGRVPEAI
+598 EAWVAGRVPEAI

-665 GQRRTLCKQALKAE
+665 GQRRTQCKQALKAE
-679 PSQEA
+679 PSGEA

-708 EEVEEEQ
+708 EEAEEEQ
-715 EADEAEEAKEDA
+715 EADEAEEAKEDE
-727 AAEARAQTDAEQQK
+727 AAEARAQTEAEQQK
-741 ARLKGRIADLRNAA
+741 ARLNRRIADLRNAA

-776 ANVALADTWSYV
+776 ANAALADTWSYV
-788 QSREDPALKVNLTA
+788 QSRQDPALKANLTA

-811 GKDVPCNTGCIQRVA
+811 GKDVPCNTGCIQRMA

-833 ASLHPP
+833 ASLHPA
-839 EPTRD
+839 EPTRE

-863 LYGAVEAVDPAAPGT
+863 LYGDVEAVDPAAPGT
-878 PSAPP
+878 SSAPP
-883 VTAHDREVIAKY
+883 VTAHDRDAIVQYTKGE
-895 VEGKEI
+895 EI
-901 SDDVVN
+901 RDDVVN

-930 EKVVDVLAPVLD
+930 AKVVDVLEPVLD

>member
-1 MPAAG
+1 
-6 SESADPDLTRTAMDN
+6 MDN

-202 ALVEHPSTDVN
+202 ALVAHPSTDVN

-319 DCLLELARS
+319 DCLFELARS

-372 VLHAVHALLD
+372 VLAAVHAFLD
-382 GSTKGRDDFV
+382 GSAKGRADFLQ
-392 RSNSEGRDDIPQGGS
+392 SSS
-407 EVRNDIP
+407 EVRDDSL

-473 LSRLLNP
+473 LSRLLKP
-480 GEPVPKTNGAG
+480 GEPEPKTNGAG

>member
-1 MPAAG
+1 
-6 SESADPDLTRTAMDN
+6 MDN

-35 SRSPEAERTP
+35 SRSPQAERTP

-92 KAEPLAILLQSHPQ
+92 KVEPLAILLQNHPH

-128 EVVDLM
+128 EVVQLM
-134 LARPEASLLINQ
+134 LARPESPLLINQ
-146 TNKRGETPLQRAVEA
+146 TNKHGETPLQRAVEA

-169 LLRHADIA
+169 LLRHAEIA

-191 AAGKRHADIAR
+191 AAGKRHAGIAL
-202 ALVEHPSTDVN
+202 ALVAHPRTDVN
-213 RQDRDRN
+213 RQDRDGN

-229 RGADVAGVLLGH
+229 RGVDVAGVLLGH
-241 PHVDPNLSNAKHHTP
+241 AHIDPNQPNGKHHTP
-256 LTMAIAKLHVDCVH
+256 LTMAIAKLHVDCVRA
-270 TLVGHASVEVDRPG
+270 LVGHASVEVNRPG
-284 REDSLPPIWQ
+284 RADSLPPIWQ
-294 AVGQFV
+294 AVDQFV

-310 HGVRTGKEL
+310 HRVRTGKEL
-319 DCLLELARS
+319 DCLFELARS
-328 PQIDLN
+328 PHIDLN

-343 LTRLVSA
+343 LTRLASA

-360 DTAVMEVQHGQR
+360 DTAFMEIQHGQR
-372 VLHAVHALLD
+372 VLDAVRAFLD
-382 GSTKGRDDFV
+382 GSTKGRDDF
-392 RSNSEGRDDIPQGGS
+392 RQSSSEGRDDSLQGNS
-407 EVRNDIP
+407 EA
-414 QGSSEVRNGFHPN
+414 RNGFHPN
-427 ARNIDGEAPI
+427 ARNIDGEAAI

-465 RLMREPDR
+465 RLIREPDR

-480 GEPVPKTNGAG
+480 GEPGPKTNGGAG
-491 QAFLVKH
+491 QAFLAKH

-519 LCEYA
+519 LHEYVT
-524 ARFQITDEAER
+524 RFKITDEAQR
-535 YASIKDK
+535 YASAKDK

-554 GLEFSI
+554 ALEFSI
-560 AFRQAPMIQVA
+560 AFRQAPIIKDA
-571 AKELLHHAP
+571 AKSLLHHAP
-580 LDQAHFNLG
+580 RDQAHFNLG

-598 EAWFVGRVPEAI
+598 EAWAAGQVPEAI
-610 MNARIERH
+610 LNARIEQH

-623 ANVHA
+623 ANVHV
-628 DGLLERGQ
+628 DGLLQRGQ

-648 DQRRSADQS
+648 DQRRSVDQS
-657 ARDLRAVI
+657 AGDLRAVI
-665 GQRRTLCKQALKAE
+665 DQRRTQCTQALKAGA
-679 PSQEA
+679 SQEA

-695 TVEAMEAMAAQQI
+695 TVEALEAMAAQQM
-708 EEVEEEQ
+708 EEAEAEQ
-715 EADEAEEAKEDA
+715 EADEAEEEKEDE
-727 AAEARAQTDAEQQK
+727 AAEARAHTDAEQQT
-741 ARLKGRIADLRNAA
+741 ARLNGRIADLRNAA

-788 QSREDPALKVNLTA
+788 QSRQDPALKANLTA

-833 ASLHPP
+833 ASLHHA
-839 EPTRD
+839 EPTRE
-844 AMYGEI
+844 AMYNEI

-863 LYGAVEAVDPAAPGT
+863 LYGDVEAVDPAAPGT
-878 PSAPP
+878 SSAPP
-883 VTAHDREVIAKY
+883 VTAHDRQAIVQYTGGA
-895 VEGKEI
+895 EI
-901 SDDVVN
+901 RDDVVN

-930 EKVVDVLAPVLD
+930 AKVVDVLAPVLD

>member
-1 MPAAG
+1 
-6 SESADPDLTRTAMDN
+6 MDN

-35 SRSPEAERTP
+35 SRSPQAESTP
-45 GATPTPGNT
+45 ATPTPGNT

-72 FKADPEKAA
+72 FKADPEKVA
-81 LKQAFSMAETG
+81 LKRAFSMAETG
-92 KAEPLAILLQSHPQ
+92 KADPLAILLQSHPH
-106 LAVAVNANG
+106 LAVSVNANG

-128 EVVDLM
+128 EVVQLM
-134 LARPEASLLINQ
+134 LARPESPLLINQ
-146 TNKRGETPLQRAVEA
+146 TNKHGETPLQRAVEA

-169 LLRHADIA
+169 LLRHAEIA

-202 ALVEHPSTDVN
+202 ALVAHPSTDVN
-213 RQDRDRN
+213 LQDRDRN

-270 TLVGHASVEVDRPG
+270 ALVGHASVEVNRPG
-284 REDSLPPIWQ
+284 RADSLPPIWQ
-294 AVGQFV
+294 AVDQFV

-319 DCLLELARS
+319 DCLFELARS
-328 PQIDLN
+328 PHIDLN

-343 LTRLVSA
+343 LTRLASA

-372 VLHAVHALLD
+372 VLAAVHAFLD
-382 GSTKGRDDFV
+382 GSTKGRDDFRQ
-392 RSNSEGRDDIPQGGS
+392 RSSQGRDDVRPVGS
-407 EVRNDIP
+407 EA
-414 QGSSEVRNGFHPN
+414 RNGFHPN
-427 ARNIDGEAPI
+427 ARNIDGEAAI
-437 QIALRHGNDKLASRL
+437 QIALRNGNDKLASRL
-452 LQDPR
+452 LRDPR
-457 TDPGAAVT
+457 TDPGAVVT
-465 RLMREPDR
+465 RLIRDPGR
-473 LSRLLNP
+473 LSRLLKP
-480 GEPVPKTNGAG
+480 GAPEPKTNAAG
-491 QAFLVKH
+491 VAFVVEQ

-507 PDGTANPWISLA
+507 PDGTANPWVSLA

-524 ARFQITDEAER
+524 ARFQITDEAQR
-535 YASIKDK
+535 YASVKDT

-560 AFRQAPMIQVA
+560 AFRQAPTMRVA
-571 AKELLHHAP
+571 ARELLHHAP
-580 LDQAHFNLG
+580 MDQAHFNLG

-598 EAWFVGRVPEAI
+598 EAWAAGQVPEVI
-610 MNARIERH
+610 LNARIEQH

-628 DGLLERGQ
+628 DGLLQRGQ

-648 DQRRSADQS
+648 DQRRSVDQS
-657 ARDLRAVI
+657 AGDLRAVI
-665 GQRRTLCKQALKAE
+665 GQRTTQCKQALKAE
-679 PSQEA
+679 ANQEA

-695 TVEAMEAMAAQQI
+695 TVEAMEAMAARQI
-708 EEVEEEQ
+708 EEAEEEQ
-715 EADEAEEAKEDA
+715 DADEAEEEKEDEA
-727 AAEARAQTDAEQQK
+727 AQARAQTDAEQQK
-741 ARLKGRIADLRNAA
+741 ARLNGRIADLRSAA

-788 QSREDPALKVNLTA
+788 QSRQAPALKANLTA

-826 FTSEGID
+826 FASEGID
-833 ASLHPP
+833 ASLHHA

-863 LYGAVEAVDPAAPGT
+863 LYGDVEAVDPAAPGT
-878 PSAPP
+878 SSALP
-883 VTAHDREVIAKY
+883 VTAHDRDAIVQYTKGE
-895 VEGKEI
+895 EI
-901 SDDVVN
+901 RDDVVN

>member
-1 MPAAG
+1 
-6 SESADPDLTRTAMDN
+6 MD
-21 IRRHPLSPLRFFTP
+21 IRRRFPLSPLQLFTP
-35 SRSPEAERTP
+35 SRSPREERTP
-45 GATPTPGNT
+45 GATPTPGST

-72 FKADPEKAA
+72 FKADPEKVA
-81 LKQAFSMAETG
+81 LKRAFSMAETG
-92 KAEPLAILLQSHPQ
+92 KADPLAILLQSHPH

-128 EVVDLM
+128 GVVQLM
-134 LARPEASLLINQ
+134 LARPESPLLINQ
-146 TNKRGETPLQRAVEA
+146 TNKHGETPLQRAVEA

-169 LLRHADIA
+169 LLRHAEIA

-202 ALVEHPSTDVN
+202 ALVAHPSTDVN
-213 RQDRDRN
+213 LQDRDRN

-270 TLVGHASVEVDRPG
+270 ALVGHASVEVNRPG
-284 REDSLPPIWQ
+284 RADSLPPIWQ
-294 AVGQFV
+294 AVDQFV

-319 DCLLELARS
+319 DCLFELARS
-328 PQIDLN
+328 PHIDLN

-343 LTRLVSA
+343 LTRLASA

-372 VLHAVHALLD
+372 VLAAVHAFLD
-382 GSTKGRDDFV
+382 GSTKGRDDFRQ
-392 RSNSEGRDDIPQGGS
+392 RSSQGRDDVRPVGS
-407 EVRNDIP
+407 EA
-414 QGSSEVRNGFHPN
+414 RNGFHPN
-427 ARNIDGEAPI
+427 ARNIDGEAAI
-437 QIALRHGNDKLASRL
+437 QIALRNGNDKLASRL
-452 LQDPR
+452 LRDPR
-457 TDPGAAVT
+457 TDPGAVVT
-465 RLMREPDR
+465 RLIRDPGR
-473 LSRLLNP
+473 LSRLLKP
-480 GEPVPKTNGAG
+480 GAPEPKTNAAG
-491 QAFLVKH
+491 VAFVVEQ

-507 PDGTANPWISLA
+507 PDGTANPWVSLA

-524 ARFQITDEAER
+524 ARFQITDEAQR
-535 YASIKDK
+535 YASVKDT

-560 AFRQAPMIQVA
+560 AFRQAPTMRVA
-571 AKELLHHAP
+571 ARELLHHAP
-580 LDQAHFNLG
+580 MDQAHFNLG

-598 EAWFVGRVPEAI
+598 EAWAAGQVPEVI
-610 MNARIERH
+610 LNARIEQH

-628 DGLLERGQ
+628 DGLLQRGQ

-648 DQRRSADQS
+648 DQRRSVDQS
-657 ARDLRAVI
+657 AGDLRAVI
-665 GQRRTLCKQALKAE
+665 GQRTTQCKQALKAE
-679 PSQEA
+679 ANQEA

-708 EEVEEEQ
+708 EEAEEEQ
-715 EADEAEEAKEDA
+715 DADEAEEEKEDE

-741 ARLKGRIADLRNAA
+741 ARLNGRIADLRSAA

-788 QSREDPALKVNLTA
+788 QSRQDPALKANLTA

-826 FTSEGID
+826 FASEGID
-833 ASLHPP
+833 ASLHHA

-863 LYGAVEAVDPAAPGT
+863 LYGDVEAVDPAAPGT
-878 PSAPP
+878 SSALP
-883 VTAHDREVIAKY
+883 VTAHDRDAIVQYTKGE
-895 VEGKEI
+895 EI
-901 SDDVVN
+901 RDDVVN

-951 VVPSKSPHV
+951 VVSSKSPHV

>member
-1 MPAAG
+1 
-6 SESADPDLTRTAMDN
+6 MDN

-35 SRSPEAERTP
+35 SRSPQAESTP
-45 GATPTPGNT
+45 ATPTPGNT

-72 FKADPEKAA
+72 FKADPEKVA
-81 LKQAFSMAETG
+81 LKRAFSMAETG
-92 KAEPLAILLQSHPQ
+92 KADPLAILLQSHPH

-128 EVVDLM
+128 GVVQLM
-134 LARPEASLLINQ
+134 LARPESPLLINQ
-146 TNKRGETPLQRAVEA
+146 TNKHGETPLQRAVEA

-169 LLRHADIA
+169 LLRHAEIA

-202 ALVEHPSTDVN
+202 ALVAHPSTDVN
-213 RQDRDRN
+213 LQDRDRN

-270 TLVGHASVEVDRPG
+270 ALVGHASVEVNRPG
-284 REDSLPPIWQ
+284 RADSLPPIWQ

-310 HGVRTGKEL
+310 NRVRTGKEL
-319 DCLLELARS
+319 NCLFELARS

-360 DTAVMEVQHGQR
+360 DTALMEVQHRQR
-372 VLHAVHALLD
+372 VLDAVSVLLD
-382 GSTKGRDDFV
+382 GSTKGRDDFRQ
-392 RSNSEGRDDIPQGGS
+392 RSSQGRDDVRPVGS
-407 EVRNDIP
+407 EA
-414 QGSSEVRNGFHPN
+414 RNGFHPN
-427 ARNIDGEAPI
+427 ARNIDGEAAI
-437 QIALRHGNDKLASRL
+437 QIALRHGSDKLASRL
-452 LQDPR
+452 LDDSR
-457 TDPGAAVT
+457 ADPGAAVT
-465 RLMREPDR
+465 RLMREPER
-473 LSRLLNP
+473 LSRLLKP
-480 GEPVPKTNGAG
+480 KEPVPKTHTAG
-491 QAFLVKH
+491 LAFVVKE

-524 ARFQITDEAER
+524 ARFRITDEAQR
-535 YASIKDK
+535 YASVEDK
-542 SCLPNAASYAAQ
+542 LCRPNAASYAAQ

-560 AFRQAPMIQVA
+560 AFRQAPTMRVA
-571 AKELLHHAP
+571 ARELLHHAP
-580 LDQAHFNLG
+580 MDQAHFNLG

-598 EAWFVGRVPEAI
+598 EAWAAGQVPEVI
-610 MNARIERH
+610 LNARIEQH

-628 DGLLERGQ
+628 DGLLQRGQ

-648 DQRRSADQS
+648 DQRRSVDQS
-657 ARDLRAVI
+657 AGDLRAVI
-665 GQRRTLCKQALKAE
+665 GQRTTQCKQALKAE
-679 PSQEA
+679 ANQEA

-708 EEVEEEQ
+708 EEAEEEQ
-715 EADEAEEAKEDA
+715 DADEAEEEKEDE

-741 ARLKGRIADLRNAA
+741 ARLNGRIADLRSAA

-788 QSREDPALKVNLTA
+788 QSRQDPALKANLTA

-826 FTSEGID
+826 FASEGID
-833 ASLHPP
+833 ASLHHA

-863 LYGAVEAVDPAAPGT
+863 LYGDVEAIDPAAPGT
-878 PSAPP
+878 SSALP
-883 VTAHDREVIAKY
+883 VTAHDRDAIVQYTKGE
-895 VEGKEI
+895 EI
-901 SDDVVN
+901 RDDVVN

>member
-1 MPAAG
+1 
-6 SESADPDLTRTAMDN
+6 MDN

-35 SRSPEAERTP
+35 SRSPQAERTP

-92 KAEPLAILLQSHPQ
+92 KVEPLAILLQSHPH

-128 EVVDLM
+128 EVVQLM
-134 LARPEASLLINQ
+134 LARPESPLLINQ
-146 TNKRGETPLQRAVEA
+146 TNKHGETPLQRAVEA

-169 LLRHADIA
+169 LLRHAEIA

-191 AAGKRHADIAR
+191 AAGKRHAGIAL
-202 ALVEHPSTDVN
+202 ALVAHPRTDVN
-213 RQDRDRN
+213 RQDRDGN

-229 RGADVAGVLLGH
+229 RGVDVAGVLLGH
-241 PHVDPNLSNAKHHTP
+241 AHIDPNQPNGKHHTP
-256 LTMAIAKLHVDCVH
+256 LTMAIAKLHVDCVRA
-270 TLVGHASVEVDRPG
+270 LVGHASVEVNRPG
-284 REDSLPPIWQ
+284 RADSLPPIWQ
-294 AVGQFV
+294 AVDQFV

-310 HGVRTGKEL
+310 HRVRTGKEL
-319 DCLLELARS
+319 DCLFELARS
-328 PQIDLN
+328 PHIDLN

-343 LTRLVSA
+343 LTRLASA

-360 DTAVMEVQHGQR
+360 DTAFMEIQHGQR
-372 VLHAVHALLD
+372 VLDAVRAFLD
-382 GSTKGRDDFV
+382 GSTKGRDDF
-392 RSNSEGRDDIPQGGS
+392 RQSSSEGRDDSLQGNS
-407 EVRNDIP
+407 EA
-414 QGSSEVRNGFHPN
+414 RNGFHPN
-427 ARNIDGEAPI
+427 ARNIDGEAAI

-465 RLMREPDR
+465 RLIREPDR

-480 GEPVPKTNGAG
+480 GEPGPKTNGAG
-491 QAFLVKH
+491 QAFLAKH

-519 LCEYA
+519 LHEYVT
-524 ARFQITDEAER
+524 RFKITDEAQR
-535 YASIKDK
+535 YASAKDK

-554 GLEFSI
+554 ALEFSI
-560 AFRQAPMIQVA
+560 AFRQAPIIKDA
-571 AKELLHHAP
+571 AKSLLHHAP
-580 LDQAHFNLG
+580 RDQAHFNLG

-598 EAWFVGRVPEAI
+598 EAWAAGQVPEAI
-610 MNARIERH
+610 LNARIEQH

-623 ANVHA
+623 ANVHV
-628 DGLLERGQ
+628 DGLLQRGQ

-648 DQRRSADQS
+648 DQRRSVDQS
-657 ARDLRAVI
+657 AGDLRAVI
-665 GQRRTLCKQALKAE
+665 DQRRTQCTQALKAGA
-679 PSQEA
+679 SQEA

-695 TVEAMEAMAAQQI
+695 TVEALEAMAAQQM
-708 EEVEEEQ
+708 EEAEAEQ
-715 EADEAEEAKEDA
+715 EADEAEEEKEDE
-727 AAEARAQTDAEQQK
+727 AAEARAHTDAEQQT
-741 ARLKGRIADLRNAA
+741 ARLNGRIADLRNAA

-788 QSREDPALKVNLTA
+788 QSRQDPALKANLTA

-833 ASLHPP
+833 ASLHHA
-839 EPTRD
+839 EPTRE
-844 AMYGEI
+844 AMYNEI

-863 LYGAVEAVDPAAPGT
+863 LYGDVEAVDPAAPGT
-878 PSAPP
+878 SSAPP
-883 VTAHDREVIAKY
+883 VTAHDRQAIVQYTGGA
-895 VEGKEI
+895 EI
-901 SDDVVN
+901 RDDVVN

-930 EKVVDVLAPVLD
+930 AKVVDVLAPVLD